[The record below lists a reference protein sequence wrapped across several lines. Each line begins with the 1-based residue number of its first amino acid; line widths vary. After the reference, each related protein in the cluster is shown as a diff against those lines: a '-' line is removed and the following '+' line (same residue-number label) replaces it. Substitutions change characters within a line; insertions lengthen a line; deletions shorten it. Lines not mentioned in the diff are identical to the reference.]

1 MKEKTWLTTRQA
13 AYLLKVSIRTVQ
25 TWVDTGKIKA
35 IVTPGG
41 HRRIAY
47 SEFAKKLKEL
57 SPLKYDVI
65 PPSSLNSDKASNFL
79 RVLIVEDD
87 YVILRLCEMKFAQFK
102 IPHELF
108 LATNAFQ
115 GLVMVGKHQPDVILT
130 DLNMP
135 GFDGIQM
142 LNEILKVPDM
152 NNTKIVVVTGLE
164 ADEIDKMGVIPDGVM
179 VLPKPIP
186 FNTIETILLQKLS
199 QLLNRE

>member
-41 HRRIAY
+41 HRRIAH

-65 PPSSLNSDKASNFL
+65 HSIDSEKSSNFL
-79 RVLIVEDD
+79 SVLIVEDD

-102 IPHELF
+102 IPHKLF

-135 GFDGIQM
+135 SFDGIQM
-142 LNEILKVPDM
+142 LNEIIKVPGM
-152 NNTKIVVVTGLE
+152 HNTKIVVVTGLD
-164 ADEIDKMGVIPDGVM
+164 ADEIDKMGVIPEGVM

-199 QLLNRE
+199 QLLNR

>member
-25 TWVDTGKIKA
+25 IWVDIGKIKA
-35 IVTPGG
+35 IITPGG
-41 HRRIAY
+41 HRRIAR
-47 SEFAKKLKEL
+47 SEFASNLTEI
-57 SPLKYDVI
+57 SPLKYDI
-65 PPSSLNSDKASNFL
+65 ASQKNVNAL

-115 GLVMVGKHQPDVILT
+115 GLVMVGKHLPDIILT

-152 NNTKIVVVTGLE
+152 SNTKNCCRDGL
-164 ADEIDKMGVIPDGVM
+164 GC
-179 VLPKPIP
+179 
-186 FNTIETILLQKLS
+186 
-199 QLLNRE
+199 